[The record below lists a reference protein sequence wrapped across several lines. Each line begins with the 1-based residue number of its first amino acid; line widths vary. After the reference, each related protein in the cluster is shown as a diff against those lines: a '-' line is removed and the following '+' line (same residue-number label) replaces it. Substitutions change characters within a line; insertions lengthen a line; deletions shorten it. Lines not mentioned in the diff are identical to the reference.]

1 MRMLE
6 ERYKIGRA
14 IKALMARGNPSHFT
28 LPGIDQLAPDLK
40 RIINERLSIL
50 LPLGANLGPVKM
62 QYM

>member
-14 IKALMARGNPSHFT
+14 IKALMARGNPSHFI
-28 LPGIDQLAPDLK
+28 LPENDQLAPDLK
-40 RIINERLSIL
+40 RIINECLSIL
-50 LPLGANLGPVKM
+50 PLGVNLGPVKM